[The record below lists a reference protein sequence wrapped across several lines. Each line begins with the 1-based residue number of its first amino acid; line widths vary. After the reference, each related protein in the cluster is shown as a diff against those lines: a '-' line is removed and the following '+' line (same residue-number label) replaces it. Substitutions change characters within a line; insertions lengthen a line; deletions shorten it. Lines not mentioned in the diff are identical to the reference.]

1 MTRESGDARTFIGK
15 TVRVRIDR
23 PIGSRHP
30 DAGFVYPVNYG
41 FLEDVPVHDVGANLD
56 ASVLGVSDPVETFRD
71 TCIAVIRRPDDDD
84 KLVVAPPGKDY
95 SDEEILAL
103 TEFQERFFEPTVLR
117 EAKPRANP
125 IGFQER
131 SIVARRPTTNRNSTE

>member
-15 TVRVRIDR
+15 TGRVRIDR
-23 PIGSRHP
+23 HIGSRHP

-41 FLEDVPVHDVGANLD
+41 FLPGVPAPDGEDLD
-56 ASVLGVSDPVETFRD
+56 AYILGISSPVETF
-71 TCIAVIRRPDDDD
+71 TGMCIAVIRRSDDEDD

-131 SIVARRPTTNRNSTE
+131 SIVARRHTTNRNSTG